1 MSELSPDEVL
11 AGGSEGLGKCS
22 RQREQWVLKLR
33 DKKVSLQYSL
43 GNCQGKMDLED
54 VTAKGFGVYCE

>member
-1 MSELSPDEVL
+1 M
-11 AGGSEGLGKCS
+11 GGHGSKGLGKCS

-33 DKKVSLQYSL
+33 DNRAHAKKVSLQYGL
-43 GNCQGKMDLED
+43 GNCQGKMYLDD